1 MKYKKCSYRALFVVN
16 GERSV
21 ENIQVGD
28 FVLFPLNVLRSVQ
41 WVTQEIAV
49 AANATV
55 SQLERTE
62 TKLSSKNFF

>member
-1 MKYKKCSYRALFVVN
+1 MVN
-16 GERSV
+16 CERSV

-28 FVLFPLNVLRSVQ
+28 FVLFPLNILRSVQ

-55 SQLERTE
+55 SQLDRTE
-62 TKLSSKNFF
+62 TQFLSINFF